1 MMPDGVALCDV
12 EDDCVAL
19 YHALVDLSPIIVLT
33 WPLIQQPSLGTE
45 GTRGCCM
52 LGLPA
57 SGPSHNLRVGV
68 PLRAV
73 HEDIER
79 EWAGRLAAEEAK
91 RKEANEWATELAH
104 VLEKEKK
111 VCPLAVSKKCSQEQ
125 GMGMDLYNSSPV
137 ARAIWDSA
145 NTHLISA
152 Y

>member
-1 MMPDGVALCDV
+1 
-12 EDDCVAL
+12 
-19 YHALVDLSPIIVLT
+19 
-33 WPLIQQPSLGTE
+33 
-45 GTRGCCM
+45 M

-57 SGPSHNLRVGV
+57 SGPSHNLGA

-73 HEDIER
+73 REDIER

-145 NTHLISA
+145 DAHLISA
-152 Y
+152 YGFSFRHSICTDRSCHHGPRCL